1 MPLKSYVKVKSGWWK
16 LIPWLNKY
24 TANAIYPNV
33 YLPKEIYDNLKSQ
46 NPDPRNVA
54 TLIHEE
60 THLKREKEIGPVRFG
75 IKYLLSSKFRFNEE
89 LEAHKEAFKFLK
101 RRKIKPNIERTA
113 KFLSGWIYLW
123 PVSFEIAK
131 KELEKAWEEA

>member
-1 MPLKSYVKVKSGWWK
+1 MFLKPYVKVKSGWWK

-33 YLPKEIYDNLKSQ
+33 YLPREIYDNLKSSS
-46 NPDPRNVA
+46 PEPRNTA

-60 THLKREKEIGPVRFG
+60 THLKREKEMGPLKFG
-75 IKYLLSSKFRFNEE
+75 IKYLFSPKFRFNEE
-89 LEAHKEAFKFLK
+89 LEAHKESFKFLK
-101 RRKIKPNIERTA
+101 KEKIKPNIERSA
-113 KFLSGWIYLW
+113 KFLSGWLYFW
-123 PVSFEIAK
+123 PVSYELAK